1 MTFVTAF
8 FGKETYMK
16 RILIGAL
23 ACLMLFAMVSCKNDT
38 AETPENDE
46 NVIIDENGLIHD
58 PRFDNT
64 VEDAA
69 ACYYSLLTEDGFG
82 NYILAFPTEF
92 IEGYQHQSLEYDDA
106 TFEEAIRNATYTLHV
121 NRDEK
126 YMGYEFHIEYN
137 HLSEEEVTGEERL
150 ALLDDLANYCYM
162 TKSTIERVV
171 NHTYDVVT
179 YGYDPENDEIYYQEQ
194 ENDVVTM
201 LYITGEGWY
210 VSPTNF
216 ELP

>member
-1 MTFVTAF
+1 
-8 FGKETYMK
+8 
-16 RILIGAL
+16 
-23 ACLMLFAMVSCKNDT
+23 MLLSAVSCSKDT
-38 AETPENDE
+38 PETPDSKDNTELEE
-46 NVIIDENGLIHD
+46 NVIISEDGVIYD

-82 NYILAFPTEF
+82 NYLLAFPTEF
-92 IEGYQHQSLEYDDA
+92 VDGYQNELGYDDA
-106 TFEEAIRNATYTLHV
+106 TFEEAINNATYSLHV

-126 YMGYEFHIEYN
+126 YSGYEFHIEYN
-137 HLSEEEVTGEERL
+137 HIDEEEVTGQEML
-150 ALLDDLANYCYM
+150 TLLDDLSNYCYM

-171 NHTYDVVT
+171 KHTYDVVT
-179 YGYDPENDEIYYQEQ
+179 YGYDPENDQVYSHEQ
-194 ENDVVTM
+194 ENEVLTM

>member
-1 MTFVTAF
+1 
-8 FGKETYMK
+8 
-16 RILIGAL
+16 
-23 ACLMLFAMVSCKNDT
+23 MLFSVVSCKNDT
-38 AETPENDE
+38 PDNTETPNDE
-46 NVIIDENGLIHD
+46 EQYLIRDEEGNILHD
-58 PRFDNT
+58 TRFDNT

-92 IEGYQHQSLEYDDA
+92 IDGYQHEALEYDDA
-106 TFEEAIRNATYTLHV
+106 TFDEAIKNATYTLHV

-126 YMGYEFHIEYN
+126 YMGYEFHINYSHE
-137 HLSEEEVTGEERL
+137 SEEEVTGNERL
-150 ALLDDLANYCYM
+150 ALLEDLETYCYM
-162 TKSTIERVV
+162 TKSTIEKVV
-171 NHTYDVVT
+171 NHTYNVET
-179 YGYDPENDEIYYQEQ
+179 YGYDPVNDETYSHEQ
-194 ENDVVTM
+194 KTEVLTM